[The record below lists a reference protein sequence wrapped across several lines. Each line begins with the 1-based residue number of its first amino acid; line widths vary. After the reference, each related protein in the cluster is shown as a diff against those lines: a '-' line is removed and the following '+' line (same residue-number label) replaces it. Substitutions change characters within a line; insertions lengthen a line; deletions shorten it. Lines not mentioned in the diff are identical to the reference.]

1 MGKNGIK
8 KRRAFS
14 LAEIMIALVIV
25 AILMAASAPLIN
37 RRASIDNSF
46 KCYWVSSNDNNNNI
60 YYSAGAVGIGT
71 DNSNGYVLALQAQDG
86 IASRIAFIGNNSVAG
101 SIGID
106 GSSNIIIGDP
116 GTSLSGSNNVLV
128 GNTSTT
134 TYPLNGNKLSIGGLT
149 KAEPLLYGNFGSSE
163 TDTQKLKVNGKLY
176 ANTDIVDTTD
186 SYSIYAKNGIKVIST
201 GVNDTNYLS
210 LEYDKITLGN
220 TSIESDGIT
229 INGSEGNTTYG
240 NDISGVGA
248 ITANGDITTADG
260 NIEANIIDAGSY
272 INIKQN
278 SSTAYTGTGY
288 EDDVI
293 ISRRISDGQ
302 LCLEINKRLNV
313 MAVGIYVNGYVQAK
327 TTVKAHTLDL
337 LDDEQNNISTIGS
350 NLVAKIKLID
360 GFGGTGTSDSRLKD
374 ILSDASYGID
384 EIRRLEIKK
393 YRFKD
398 EKKYGEGVRY
408 GVIAQQIQ
416 EILPETVLKGKDGFL
431 SIRSNDIFFIAINAL
446 KQLDKEIQNIKQML
460 ELDDFKSDC
469 SKLSSIKI
477 IAQINKLKNENKE
490 LKNEINILKENNQ
503 NLEKRLE
510 NIEKQLQKNYK

>member
-220 TSIESDGIT
+220 PSNNIEIESDSIT
-229 INGSEGNTTYG
+229 INKNGNNYIYG
-240 NDISGVGA
+240 QSISGVSN
-248 ITANGDITTADG
+248 ITANNKISILNNVFSVSSAGYISTKDSIYAEKDIYAEGNIQVVTDTQTIKVNISKDG
-260 NIEANIIDAGSY
+260 NIDATGYIKATTLELIDT
-272 INIKQN
+272 N
-278 SSTAYTGTGY
+278 SS
-288 EDDVI
+288 
-293 ISRRISDGQ
+293 
-302 LCLEINKRLNV
+302 
-313 MAVGIYVNGYVQAK
+313 
-327 TTVKAHTLDL
+327 
-337 LDDEQNNISTIGS
+337 IGS
-350 NLVAKIKLID
+350 NLEAKIKLIE

-374 ILSDASYGID
+374 IISDASYGID